1 MIKRTQKELGFIQF
15 VKAECKKYGVKC
27 SLRNTKYVKMD
38 GNVKCSGWFDEEEP
52 ALVVAMN
59 RPDWI
64 EILAHEYCH
73 LTQWVEQVPIWK
85 KAEVSLG
92 KVWEWLDGKNHRN
105 IQTHIGV
112 ARDLELDNEKRAV
125 KIIKKFD
132 LKVDLEHYVKKANAY
147 VQFYN
152 WMLVTRKWSKPNNSP
167 YKNKNLVAA
176 MSNKFNMKYNSLSPK
191 LEKIFKTENI

>member
-1 MIKRTQKELGFIQF
+1 
-15 VKAECKKYGVKC
+15 
-27 SLRNTKYVKMD
+27 MD
-38 GNVKCSGWFDEEEP
+38 GNVKCSGWFDEEVPE
-52 ALVVAMN
+52 LVVAMN

-73 LTQWVEQVPIWK
+73 LTQWVEGAPIWK

-105 IQTHIGV
+105 IETHIGV

-125 KIIKKFD
+125 KIIKKFE
-132 LKVDLEHYVKKANAY
+132 LKVDLENYVKKANAY

-176 MSNKFNMKYNSLSPK
+176 MSNKFNMKYDSLSPK